1 MIENL
6 RYNLPREKIAQKP
19 VIPRD
24 KCNLLVLKRNEIEH
38 RRFYEILNYLEKG
51 DVLILNDTK
60 VIKTRVLGIKDTG
73 GKLDI
78 LVIGG
83 KDGIYDCLIKGKYR
97 EGTVFFLGG
106 EKGEIIEKKNGRCKI
121 KISLEME
128 EIKSIGRMPVPPYI
142 KKEVEEDWYQ
152 TVFADKEGSIAA
164 PTAGLHFTEKLI
176 RKIRGKGVKIV
187 FVTLHVGLA
196 TFLSPDK
203 IKGEKEYYS
212 VNEETAN
219 AINNSSGKIIGVG
232 TTVVKAIE
240 SSSKNGITSPS
251 QGRSDLFI
259 SPGYKFQSKL
269 NGMLTNFH
277 MPSSS
282 PLLLTASFGGVERIM
297 KAYKEALKKDY
308 KFLSFGDAM
317 LILNV

>member
-1 MIENL
+1 MMENL
-6 RYNLPREKIAQKP
+6 YYNLPREKIAQKP
-19 VIPRD
+19 SIPRD
-24 KCNLLVLKRNEIEH
+24 ECNLLVLRKDKIEH
-38 RRFYEILNYLEKG
+38 RKFYEIADYLEKG

-60 VIKTRVLGIKDTG
+60 VIKTRVFGIKDTG

-83 KDGIYDCLIKGKYR
+83 KDGIYECLIKGKYR

-106 EKGEIIEKKNGRCKI
+106 KRGEIIEKRNGRCKI
-121 KISLEME
+121 KISLSME

-142 KKEVEEDWYQ
+142 KGEVEDDWYQ
-152 TVFADKEGSIAA
+152 TVFANKEGSIAA

-176 RKIRGKGVKIV
+176 EKIRGKGVKIV

-196 TFLSPDK
+196 TFLSPEK
-203 IKGEKEYYS
+203 IRGEKEYYI

-240 SSSKNGITSPS
+240 SSSKDGITYPS
-251 QGRSDLFI
+251 QGWSDLFI

-269 NGMLTNFH
+269 NGLLTNFH

-282 PLLLTASFGGVERIM
+282 PLMLTVSFGGIERVM
-297 KAYKEALKKDY
+297 KAYKEALKKNY